1 MIPCAYQLV
10 DADIASWSLLASSEK
25 LCLPLLADD
34 AEAEVFED
42 CTLSEDFVSSTTD
55 VESASDSMDASSA
68 EDGSWNTIENEFGPT
83 ANPVEA
89 KHMNTDAPPSWT
101 DGWKNR
107 TSQKLLVR
115 LTNSIEI
122 RDVEGPGALPRNPM
136 K

>member
-1 MIPCAYQLV
+1 VIPCAYQLV

-83 ANPVEA
+83 ANPVEDHQE
-89 KHMNTDAPPSWT
+89 KHGQDLGDFAELHRGGQLK
-101 DGWKNR
+101 D
-107 TSQKLLVR
+107 KLP
-115 LTNSIEI
+115 N
-122 RDVEGPGALPRNPM
+122 
-136 K
+136 

>member
-55 VESASDSMDASSA
+55 VESALDSMDASSA

-83 ANPVEA
+83 ANPVEVSS
-89 KHMNTDAPPSWT
+89 D
-101 DGWKNR
+101 
-107 TSQKLLVR
+107 QLL
-115 LTNSIEI
+115 
-122 RDVEGPGALPRNPM
+122 EGPACRYNGFNDVDFPGECEVLCFD
-136 K
+136 